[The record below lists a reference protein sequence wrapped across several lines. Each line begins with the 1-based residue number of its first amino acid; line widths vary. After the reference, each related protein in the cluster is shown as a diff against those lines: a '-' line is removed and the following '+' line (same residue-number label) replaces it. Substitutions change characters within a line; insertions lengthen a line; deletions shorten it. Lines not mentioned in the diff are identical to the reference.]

1 MLRNMKKIIV
11 LLIIVISNACA
22 VAQNPPVLRTLP
34 ARIKLTQEGFDAK
47 PGDYYKDL
55 DNELDKYVGTWVY
68 DDGNGTVFTLN
79 LRKVEMF
86 YTAGTNYRYTDKII
100 VTYKLIKNYELL
112 VDNLS
117 LPELNTLENTPSSIN
132 CKYGLYGLSVANNT
146 IDGFITDLTLDI
158 IRTSEIKYLPQPSGN
173 PKIKFSIFSASAL
186 RKQPK
191 EFYVGKP
198 QTILPNNV
206 ILTKI

>member
-1 MLRNMKKIIV
+1 MKKIIV
-11 LLIIVISNACA
+11 ILVIIISNACA
-22 VAQNPPVLRTLP
+22 IAQNPPVLRTLP
-34 ARIKLTQEGFDAK
+34 ARIKLTQEGFDAN

-55 DNELDKYVGTWVY
+55 DDELDKYIGTWVY
-68 DDGNGTVFTLN
+68 DYGNGTVFTLN
-79 LRKVEMF
+79 LRKVEMY
-86 YTAGTNYRYTDKII
+86 YTPGTNYRYTDKII
-100 VTYKLIKNYELL
+100 VTYKLIKNNELL

-117 LPELNTLENTPSSIN
+117 LPILPSFANIPDEIGL
-132 CKYGLYGLSVANNT
+132 KYGYYGLSVADNT

-198 QTILPNNV
+198 HSILPNNV

>member
-1 MLRNMKKIIV
+1 MLKIMKKIII
-11 LLIIVISNACA
+11 LLLVVISNACA

-34 ARIKLTQEGFDAK
+34 SRINETQEGFDGKA
-47 PGDYYKDL
+47 GDYYKDL
-55 DNELDKYVGTWVY
+55 DDELDKYVGTWVY

-86 YTAGTNYRYTDKII
+86 FSEGLEYRYTDEII

-117 LPELNTLENTPSSIN
+117 LPLLNTLENTPSSIN
-132 CKYGLYGLSVANNT
+132 CKYGLYGLSVGNNT

-158 IRTSEIKYLPQPSGN
+158 IRTSEIYYLPQPSGN

-186 RKQPK
+186 RKKPK

-198 QTILPNNV
+198 HSILPNNV

>member
-1 MLRNMKKIIV
+1 MKKIIV
-11 LLIIVISNACA
+11 ILILVISNACA

-34 ARIKLTQEGFDAK
+34 SRIKLTQEGFDAK

-55 DNELDKYVGTWVY
+55 DDELDKYIGTWVY

-79 LRKVEMF
+79 LRKVEMY
-86 YTAGTNYRYTDKII
+86 YTPGTNYRYTDKII
-100 VTYKLIKNYELL
+100 VTYKLIKNHELL

-117 LPELNTLENTPSSIN
+117 LPILPSFANIPDEIGL
-132 CKYGLYGLSVANNT
+132 KYGYYGLSVADNT

-158 IRTSEIKYLPQPSGN
+158 IRTSKIYYLPQPSGN

-206 ILTKI
+206 ILTKQ